1 VLEASTSPPKERYA
15 VSNDNVFK
23 LVQPGAF
30 DDQLTEILRQGARR
44 AFGDRRANP
53 EVCAPSRA
61 KAAAI
66 ARPMPRLPPVT
77 TTTLLSNSP
86 MAESHVSIIV
96 LAASSAKNLDAVTKA
111 IAEGSGSRFLEPVTV
126 AADLLN
132 SPNAK
137 LSSPRCASAAS
148 AATNNAG
155 ATQAGNFLDLP
166 DSAWIDGYALKLFGC
181 VRNGR
186 CARRRKAMS

>member
-1 VLEASTSPPKERYA
+1 M
-15 VSNDNVFK
+15 SNDNVFK

-44 AFGDRRANP
+44 AFGDRRANA
-53 EVCAPSRA
+53 EVCAPSPA

-111 IAEGSGSRFLEPVTV
+111 IADPAEIDAGGCGRLQVDLVCNDEQRGPIQMGTAVSANRYPRRQKYATISGI
-126 AADLLN
+126 
-132 SPNAK
+132 SPPRKGTQTPCAVESGQ
-137 LSSPRCASAAS
+137 SS
-148 AATNNAG
+148 
-155 ATQAGNFLDLP
+155 
-166 DSAWIDGYALKLFGC
+166 
-181 VRNGR
+181 V
-186 CARRRKAMS
+186 